1 MCQGHLC
8 LGGLLSLLG
17 DLYLA
22 RLGINLC
29 ALAAHFSETRQRI
42 ITLGAFFRCRLGG
55 LLNGDLGG
63 FSRG

>member
-1 MCQGHLC
+1 MCQGHLR
-8 LGGLLSLLG
+8 LGGLLSLC
-17 DLYLA
+17 DLYLS

-29 ALAAHFSETRQRI
+29 ALAALFSETRM
-42 ITLGAFFRCRLGG
+42 RCRLGG